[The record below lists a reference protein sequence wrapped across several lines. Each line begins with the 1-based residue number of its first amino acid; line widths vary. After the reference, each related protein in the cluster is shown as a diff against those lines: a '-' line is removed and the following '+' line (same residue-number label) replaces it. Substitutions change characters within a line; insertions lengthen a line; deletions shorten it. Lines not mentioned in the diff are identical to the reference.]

1 MHVLRRNRPAPRD
14 IPTTLMRTSILTAL
28 VCVAGFVPTALASTP
43 QPLSAPLTLTA
54 GEGWVEDFDAAVAL
68 AKKENKD
75 LFVDFT
81 GSDWCGWCIK
91 LNDEVFKHE
100 EFLTAAKRSFILVSL
115 DFPRSPEVLAKVP
128 NPARNKELSQ
138 KYGIQGFPTILLMTP
153 DGDVFGKT
161 GYRPGGP
168 TPYVEHL
175 NELLTKGKAEVA
187 EASKL
192 VSGWEGA
199 AADAKGAAWDKLAD
213 AAEKMSPDSVGAGK
227 LAGALRSAFKDD
239 PTNAAGRKLRATKL
253 LVRFDS
259 IDADVFAAAVELDP
273 KNEDGVHEQAVAG
286 RFQDQSWFED
296 ADTVRRMVE
305 AAERLDATGKMHD
318 KERVV
323 MALAFSAFLT
333 KDTLGDADR
342 AKKIAARVKAIG
354 SSNQRLI
361 GAMDELINS

>member
-1 MHVLRRNRPAPRD
+1 
-14 IPTTLMRTSILTAL
+14 MRTSILTAL
-28 VCVAGFVPTALASTP
+28 VCVAGLVPSALASTS
-43 QPLSAPLTLTA
+43 QPLSTSLSVSA

-100 EFLTAAKRSFILVSL
+100 EFLAAAKKNFVLVSL
-115 DFPRSPEVLAKVP
+115 DFPRKPEAQAKVP
-128 NPARNKELSQ
+128 NPQRNQELSQ

-175 NELLTKGKAEVA
+175 NELLTTGKAEVA
-187 EASKL
+187 EATKL
-192 VSGWEGA
+192 VSAWEGA

-213 AAEKMSPDSVGAGK
+213 AAEKMSPDSVGAAK
-227 LAGALRSAFKDD
+227 LTSALRSAFKDD
-239 PTNAAGRKLRATKL
+239 AKNAAGRKLRATKL
-253 LVRFDS
+253 LVRFDA
-259 IDADVFAAAVELDP
+259 IDADVLAAAIELDA
-273 KNEDGVHEQAVAG
+273 KNEVGLFEEVVAG
-286 RFQDQSWFED
+286 RLQDQSWFQDEG
-296 ADTVRRMVE
+296 AVRGMVE
-305 AAERLDATGKMHD
+305 IVERLDATGKIHD

-323 MALAFSAFLT
+323 MALAYSAFLT
-333 KDTLGDADR
+333 RDTLEDSER
-342 AKKIAARVKAIG
+342 AKKLAQRVKALG
-354 SSNQRLI
+354 SANQRLLA
-361 GAMDELINS
+361 AMDELING